1 MTTIATQ
8 TKSDRSEKEETE
20 EICVSS
26 VDPNICMQEEK
37 THNVEPPTM
46 TTTSQLE
53 ASRCMITEAL
63 VGTIEKSTSTAEAEE
78 DTPLFWQKLLRLLAA
93 ATKKDRNLR
102 PLKNFEKKK
111 KDWDCLLIDERIVIP
126 TQLRQIVLNSLHLTH
141 PGSAAKLDISVNMSG
156 FRISTDPLCKWHKTA
171 HTALNK
177 VKI

>member
-1 MTTIATQ
+1 MKTTQAAQTETPMTTIAAQ

-53 ASRCMITEAL
+53 ASRCMITEGL
-63 VGTIEKSTSTAEAEE
+63 VGTIEKGTSTAEAEE

-111 KDWDCLLIDERIVIP
+111 ERLGLF
-126 TQLRQIVLNSLHLTH
+126 TY
-141 PGSAAKLDISVNMSG
+141 
-156 FRISTDPLCKWHKTA
+156 
-171 HTALNK
+171 
-177 VKI
+177 